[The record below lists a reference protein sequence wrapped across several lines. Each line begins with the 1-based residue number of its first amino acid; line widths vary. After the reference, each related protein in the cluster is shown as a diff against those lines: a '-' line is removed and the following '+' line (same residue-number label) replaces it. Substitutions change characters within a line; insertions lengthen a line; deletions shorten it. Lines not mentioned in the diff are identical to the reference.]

1 MRRHLHPRAN
11 WYRDAWLVAITV
23 MVLLGLKALSDQT
36 NEIQEGR
43 KATAGITCAVS
54 AAVVNAGRLVIVQ
67 SSEQPLPPR
76 LESFLEHY
84 GFPPKGAREQQ
95 ATLSAQSY
103 TNNINREVVRAA
115 GVDASSV
122 LEPATKNGKPN
133 PAAGSLNCE
142 RLRLLAKLK

>member
-1 MRRHLHPRAN
+1 
-11 WYRDAWLVAITV
+11 